1 MTEVPKKKLL
11 DLAEAF
17 SKKIP
22 CQTSVGVVYARP
34 LTSGK
39 WSTVSASDEAP
50 TIGEAAIRALTG
62 TEEKADDEAALSDNV
77 FSRLSPGDI
86 QDLASSVAKANRLG
100 DLPAG
105 ITPIEGLGEL
115 ILKKRAADL
124 EAAKQ
129 LREKILSSAFAGLE
143 TSTAQ
148 RLRSQ
153 LDGMDS
159 LRAAIKQSN
168 IPVSNHLPMSVPK
181 LHIPDLETTPMGR
194 AATASELT
202 ATHVAKVADQ
212 TADLVLKMS
221 ELTDT
226 FIVKV
231 IPEWRQQ
238 LEAEQRA
245 AAESNAQAV
254 ENLRVAT
261 QSLRTAQRTLW
272 VTVGIAVATMAV
284 QIGQYVWSERSSAE
298 ERAKQEETARLR
310 HEATIQVLRE
320 QLSAQQQ
327 LIAQQAPMPP
337 RKNEGSDRKK

>member
-1 MTEVPKKKLL
+1 MNEDTKKPF
-11 DLAEAF
+11 DLFEEFA
-17 SKKIP
+17 KKT
-22 CQTSVGVVYARP
+22 QVHTSQGIVYARP
-34 LTSGK
+34 LGSGR
-39 WSTVSASDEAP
+39 WSSISSSDDAA
-50 TIGEAAIRALTG
+50 TLGEAALRALTG
-62 TEEKADDEAALSDNV
+62 PEEKAGDETALSDEV
-77 FSRLSPGDI
+77 FNRLSPGDI

-105 ITPIEGLGEL
+105 KTPIEGLGEL

-148 RLRSQ
+148 RLRGQ
-153 LDGMDS
+153 LDGMDAI
-159 LRAAIKQSN
+159 RASIKQSG
-168 IPVSNHLPMSVPK
+168 IPVSNHFPMPVPK
-181 LHIPDLETTPMGR
+181 LYTPDPETTPMGR

-238 LEAEQRA
+238 LVDEREAA
-245 AAESNAQAV
+245 TESNAQAV
-254 ENLRVAT
+254 ENLTLAT
-261 QSLRTAQRTLW
+261 KSLKTAQRTLR
-272 VTVGIAVATMAV
+272 VTIGIAVATMAL
-284 QIGQYVWSERSSAE
+284 QIGQYVWSEIGSAE
-298 ERAKQEETARLR
+298 ERAKQAETERLR

-320 QLSAQQQ
+320 QLSAQRQ
-327 LIAQQAPMPP
+327 LIAQQLLMPP
-337 RKNEGSDRKK
+337 KKNKASGNKN

>member
-105 ITPIEGLGEL
+105 KTPIEGLGEL

-148 RLRSQ
+148 RLRGQ
-153 LDGMDS
+153 LDGMDAI
-159 LRAAIKQSN
+159 RASIKQSG

-181 LHIPDLETTPMGR
+181 LYTPDPKTTPMGR

-202 ATHVAKVADQ
+202 ATHVAKVVDQ

-238 LEAEQRA
+238 LADEQKA
-245 AAESNAQAV
+245 SAESNAKAV
-254 ENLRVAT
+254 ENLSVAT
-261 QSLRTAQRTLW
+261 QGLRTAQRTLW
-272 VTVGIAVATMAV
+272 VTIGIAFATMAV
-284 QIGQYVWSERSSAE
+284 QIGQYVWSETDSAE
-298 ERAKQEETARLR
+298 ERTNQEETARLR
-310 HEATIQVLRE
+310 HEATIQVLQE

-327 LIAQQAPMPP
+327 LIAQQPLMPP
-337 RKNEGSDRKK
+337 KKNKASESKN